1 MRNKLKAKIAFYKAK
16 GDWVDLLV
24 RVWTISPWEYG
35 EIVLGK
41 NWYSSSPRDGGVRA
55 KQIIDNCNSWDFI
68 EVDIDEERLYQ
79 KYREYRGN
87 GYDFKGIFLS
97 NILLLGWHSKDKM
110 TCSEFVADVLEY
122 SEPSK
127 YSPGS
132 LYKKLKNKL
141 NF

>member
-1 MRNKLKAKIAFYKAK
+1 MKAKIAFYKAK

-24 RVWTISPWEYG
+24 RVWTNSPYSHC

-41 NWYSSSPRDGGVRA
+41 NWYSSSPRDGGVRV
-55 KQIIDNCNSWDFI
+55 KQIIDNCNSWDLI

-97 NILLLGWHSKDKM
+97 NILLFGWYSKDKM
-110 TCSEFVADVLEY
+110 TCSRCVRIFRT
-122 SEPSK
+122 
-127 YSPGS
+127 
-132 LYKKLKNKL
+132 
-141 NF
+141 